1 MNVERIVVGQMGTNC
16 YIVGNDQ
23 IAAIVD
29 PGDDADVIKQHIRS
43 REVKYIL
50 LTHTHV
56 DHIGALN
63 EIAKAYPDA
72 KVAVHKA
79 EKDFLKSPQ
88 KNLSAFMGL
97 NLTFQG
103 EVDIELEDGMTL
115 PFGDSEIK
123 VIHTSGHTP
132 GGVCFLIGKNLIT
145 GDALFRMSIGRTDF
159 PGGSYGE
166 LIENIREKIF
176 TLPEDIRI
184 FPGHMEESSVGF
196 EKKNNPFLN

>member
-1 MNVERIVVGQMGTNC
+1 
-16 YIVGNDQ
+16 
-23 IAAIVD
+23 
-29 PGDDADVIKQHIRS
+29 
-43 REVKYIL
+43 
-50 LTHTHV
+50 
-56 DHIGALN
+56 
-63 EIAKAYPDA
+63 
-72 KVAVHKA
+72 
-79 EKDFLKSPQ
+79 
-88 KNLSAFMGL
+88 MGL